1 MRIRILWLGKTRHAS
16 YSNLCQEYLTR
27 IRRLH
32 ACELVILKESPA
44 SGRTAL
50 SRDEEKLIL
59 GEIAASP
66 CAILLDVDGR
76 GLNSRSFYTELMKRR
91 DGGTRGMDFFL
102 AGPWGWSDAVRSA
115 AHQRWTLSSLT
126 MPHELA
132 RVVFLEQ
139 LYRTLARIQG
149 IPYEK

>member
-1 MRIRILWLGKTRHAS
+1 
-16 YSNLCQEYLTR
+16 
-27 IRRLH
+27 
-32 ACELVILKESPA
+32 
-44 SGRTAL
+44 
-50 SRDEEKLIL
+50 
-59 GEIAASP
+59 
-66 CAILLDVDGR
+66 
-76 GLNSRSFYTELMKRR
+76 MKRR
-91 DGGTRGMDFFL
+91 DGGTRRMDFFL

-139 LYRTLARIQG
+139 LYRALARIQG